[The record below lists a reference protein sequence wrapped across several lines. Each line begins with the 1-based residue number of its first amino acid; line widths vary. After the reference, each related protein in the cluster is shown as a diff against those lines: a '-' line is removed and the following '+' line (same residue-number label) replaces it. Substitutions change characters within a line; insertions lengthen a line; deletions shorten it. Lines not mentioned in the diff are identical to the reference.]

1 MTLRLFG
8 AGAFALACLV
18 MLSAGPAAAQS
29 RSVFDTR
36 GQVRPDDRYLPTND
50 VRGWRYEGRGASKSR
65 RHFREHQEQRRD
77 GGAVRG
83 AADADVRGVAAQ
95 TDNDGRPIV
104 GPAGEPVRLARG
116 AAAAGIEP
124 GAGRVAE
131 ILPHP
136 PGCPRRAFCGCGAAV
151 RVFGAPIRALW
162 LAANWLKFPP
172 AAPAP
177 GMVAARRGHVFVIEA
192 VVGPGKVIA
201 YDANSGRGLTRRH
214 VRSLAGFS
222 VRDPRASS

>member
-8 AGAFALACLV
+8 VGAIALACLV

-50 VRGWRYEGRGASKSR
+50 VRGWRYEGRGAGKSR
-65 RHFREHQEQRRD
+65 RHFREHGQSRRQRGAAGAAVHPGA
-77 GGAVRG
+77 GGAV
-83 AADADVRGVAAQ
+83 AQ

-104 GPAGEPVRLARG
+104 GAAGEPVRLARG
-116 AAAAGIEP
+116 AEATGIEP

-151 RVFGAPIRALW
+151 KVFGAPIRALW

-192 VVGPGKVIA
+192 VVGPGKVLA

-222 VRDPRASS
+222 VRDPRGA